1 MKCVPYLKWFVLDGD
16 GINLFIEIKASESE
30 RCPKVGLPSA
40 SQSGKKENELVKCKI
55 NFTSVLLHSLS
66 V

>member
-1 MKCVPYLKWFVLDGD
+1 MPYLKWFILDGN

-40 SQSGKKENELVKCKI
+40 SQSGKKKM
-55 NFTSVLLHSLS
+55 SLWNAK
-66 V
+66 